1 MTVVGLHAVHTAAR
15 GAEPHHERSGK
26 DEISRHEG
34 YCSAFLD
41 HARMLPRAPRKIDTT
56 SMERKL
62 RDEGYSVTRRTIQ
75 WDLH

>member
-1 MTVVGLHAVHTAAR
+1 
-15 GAEPHHERSGK
+15 
-26 DEISRHEG
+26 
-34 YCSAFLD
+34 
-41 HARMLPRAPRKIDTT
+41 MLPRAPRKIDTT